1 MEKVIN
7 LLYDIEEKA
16 NRIISRTD
24 EQKKAKR
31 KELDN
36 ALLKFEESLKEE
48 TNKKIQSIQN
58 NANCEL
64 EKEKK
69 ALLENYA
76 NQERQLN
83 TIFEEKHD
91 TFVEHVF
98 SNIIGA

>member
-31 KELDN
+31 KEIDE
-36 ALLKFEESLKEE
+36 ALAMFEKSLNED
-48 TNKKIQSIQN
+48 TNKKVQAIQN
-58 NANCEL
+58 NANNEL

-69 ALLENYA
+69 ALLESFA
-76 NQERQLN
+76 AQEQQLN
-83 TIFEEKHD
+83 DRFNKKHD
-91 TFVEHVF
+91 AFVEHVF